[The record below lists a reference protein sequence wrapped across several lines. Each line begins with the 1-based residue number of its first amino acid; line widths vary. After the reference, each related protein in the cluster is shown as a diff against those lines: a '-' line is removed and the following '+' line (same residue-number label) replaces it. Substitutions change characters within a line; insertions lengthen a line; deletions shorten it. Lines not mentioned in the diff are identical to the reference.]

1 MPPQL
6 KPQQISLPVSPP
18 SCLSCSL
25 SYCPKGLIYTK
36 SGVGK
41 FPLLFIGLCV
51 IRKSRFLTTVPSSC
65 LTSKCS
71 ISVCNTCKCKS
82 REMKTYYP
90 LCVEF
95 ILFRSSVGFNST
107 VDEQGHWLKEEKKKK
122 SNTLKA
128 ILSHFLFYCLMS

>member
-25 SYCPKGLIYTK
+25 SYYPKGLIYTK

-41 FPLLFIGLCV
+41 FPLLFIGFCF
-51 IRKSRFLTTVPSSC
+51 IGKSSFLTTVPSC

-71 ISVCNTCKCKS
+71 ISVCNTCNCKS
-82 REMKTYYP
+82 KEMKTYYP

-107 VDEQGHWLKEEKKKK
+107 VDEQGHWLKEKKK